1 MIRIYLSSWTLLLQ
15 MGTDIEDTKCT
26 WLIVQALQRA
36 DESQKKCLKVMC
48 YLQCLVSCSMMW
60 YDSSTIQ
67 VDEHGSFSDAQI
79 ARPNRQSCV
88 MKLPRKFTTGKI
100 LSL

>member
-1 MIRIYLSSWTLLLQ
+1 LLQ

-36 DESQKKCLKVMC
+36 DESQKKCLQVMC

-67 VDEHGSFSDAQI
+67 VDEHGSFSDAQNCQVKQTKLCYEI
-79 ARPNRQSCV
+79 AKEIHNR
-88 MKLPRKFTTGKI
+88 
-100 LSL
+100 